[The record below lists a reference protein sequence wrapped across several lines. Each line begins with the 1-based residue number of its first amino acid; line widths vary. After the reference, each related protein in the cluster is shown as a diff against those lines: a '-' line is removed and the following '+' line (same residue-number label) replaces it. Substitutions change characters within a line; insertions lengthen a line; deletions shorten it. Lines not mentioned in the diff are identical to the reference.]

1 MTRMDMAISPA
12 GALWAWWSVVSGQF
26 GGFVTTHLE
35 SERYDA
41 IVIGGGHN
49 GLVAACY
56 LARAGKRVVV
66 LERYHTVGGAAI
78 TEEIHPGFRVS
89 VASYSCSLL
98 RPEIIRDLRLADY
111 GFAVYAKAP
120 SYFMP
125 FPDGEHLFLYADSRE
140 RSKHTIARFSE
151 RDAAAYDSW
160 EDFWARAC
168 DIIEPTLMQPPIS
181 LGELAERFRAAG
193 CADDFRR
200 VMLLSTTDLLDEFFE
215 SPYVKAAMTPQ
226 ALIGT
231 AGGPQTPGTPY
242 VWLYHAIG
250 RAIGERGVWGYV
262 RGGMGAITQAL
273 AAAARD
279 LGVTIRTDAEVGE
292 ILVQDGTATGVVL
305 ADGTTL
311 RANAVLSNAD
321 PKRTFLHLCPSSA
334 LPPEFR
340 DRIARRYRSSGPVY
354 KLNLA
359 LRELPRYR
367 AAPPD
372 VAPEVVSR
380 ATIDIA
386 PDLGYLERAWDDYKG
401 GEPSRDP
408 FIEIYTQSPTD
419 PTMAPPGQHVLSCF
433 CQYAPY
439 DPVGRSWDDGLRE
452 EFADRVIAK
461 VAEYAPN
468 LPDAIIARQMLSP
481 VDLERRFGLTGGHIF
496 HGEITPDQSFD
507 LRPLAG
513 HADYRTPLAGLYL
526 CGSGAHPGGGVTGIP
541 GHNAAHA
548 VLADLGS

>member
-1 MTRMDMAISPA
+1 MLTNP
-12 GALWAWWSVVSGQF
+12 Q
-26 GGFVTTHLE
+26 HLTPNTQHL
-35 SERYDA
+35 RYDA

-49 GLVAACY
+49 GLVAASY
-56 LARAGKRVVV
+56 LARAGQRVLV

-98 RPEIIRDLRLADY
+98 RPEIIRDLHLAEY
-111 GFAVYAKAP
+111 GFEVYAKAP

-140 RSKHTIARFSE
+140 RSKAAIARFST
-151 RDAAAYDSW
+151 RDAAAYDHW

-168 DIIEPTLMQPPIS
+168 DIIEPTLMQPPIT
-181 LGELAERFRAAG
+181 LGELSERFHRAG

-200 VMLLSTTDLLDEFFE
+200 VMLLSTSDLLDEFFE

-231 AGGPQTPGTPY
+231 AGGPMTPGTPY

-273 AAAARD
+273 ATGARD
-279 LGVTIRTDAEVGE
+279 LGVEIRTDAAVAE
-292 ILVQDGTATGVVL
+292 ILVEDGVASGVILV
-305 ADGTTL
+305 DSTTI
-311 RANAVLSNAD
+311 RARTVLSNAD
-321 PKRTFLHLCPSSA
+321 PKRTFLGLCPESA
-334 LPPEFR
+334 LPSDFR
-340 DRIARRYRSSGPVY
+340 ERIARRYRSSGPVY

-367 AAPPD
+367 AAPPEIG
-372 VAPEVVSR
+372 PEIVSR

-386 PDLGYLERAWDDYKG
+386 PNLAYLEQAWDDYKQG
-401 GEPSRDP
+401 QPSRDP

-419 PTMAPPGQHVLSCF
+419 SSMAPPGQHILSCF

-439 DPVGRSWDDGLRE
+439 APTNRSWDDGLRE
-452 EFADRVIAK
+452 DFADCVIAK

-513 HADYRTPLAGLYL
+513 HADYRTPLPGLYL

-541 GHNAAHA
+541 GHNAAQA